1 VTAEVTANLDKYEFG
16 IALGKIYGFI
26 WEEYCDWYIEIVKP
40 RLSDPGSPTRALAQQ
55 VLVTVLETSMRLL
68 HPFMPFLTETVYTG
82 LPGTAESAMIADWP
96 AADPARSY
104 PAEVKRMRIVMDGIR
119 AVRNIRTNM
128 NVPNSRRANI
138 IVVSQEASILE
149 GFASGAA
156 YIQRLATVT
165 GIDCRKDRETVP
177 DTAVA
182 AVFEGG
188 TVYIPL
194 GDLVD
199 IEKEKERLSKE
210 LENAMREKERVA
222 IKLGNAEFTSRAPA
236 RVVDMEREKL
246 DKYSNMVAD
255 LERRLSDL

>member
-1 VTAEVTANLDKYEFG
+1 
-16 IALGKIYGFI
+16 
-26 WEEYCDWYIEIVKP
+26 
-40 RLSDPGSPTRALAQQ
+40 
-55 VLVTVLETSMRLL
+55 
-68 HPFMPFLTETVYTG
+68 
-82 LPGTAESAMIADWP
+82 
-96 AADPARSY
+96 
-104 PAEVKRMRIVMDGIR
+104 MRIVMDGIR

-128 NVPNSRRANI
+128 NVPNSRKANI
-138 IVVSQEASILE
+138 IVVSQDPSILE

-165 GIDCRKDRETVP
+165 GIDCRMDRDTVP
-177 DTAVA
+177 DKAVA

-199 IEKEKERLSKE
+199 IEKEKERLAKE
-210 LENAMREKERVA
+210 LENARHEKERVSL
-222 IKLGNAEFTSRAPA
+222 KLDNVEFTSRAPA

-246 DKYSNMVAD
+246 EKYTNMVAD